1 MDSRQQLELVPIDI
15 NVYEELSDEYLG
27 LNVLA
32 GVAVAAEPVAV
43 ERVAVERV
51 AVERVAVERSSSCPA
66 SQMADLSEDS
76 AAEESHPL
84 AAVVGESQPLVAV
97 AEESQSLAAGAEVSQ
112 DDDDDLLQSDSE
124 DGLLQPD
131 PAGVPQVCRGLC
143 IPGQFHPNHANSCP
157 AALADD
163 LDDDSVWSYSPTP
176 PEYRSPTPPDYR
188 SPSPSPATGL
198 SSGPVLSHEE
208 LRASFF
214 SSSENESADEADES
228 VPDTCPIL
236 VTMYADQEGTGVVA
250 GLNESVVDVVAV
262 SDVNDELITVPDED
276 ELITVPDEDELIT
289 IPDEDELIIVPDE
302 DDEPV
307 LVEGDEIVPGEEPVL
322 GEGDEPVP
330 AEEPVLGEGDEPI
343 PDEEGIGSS
352 SRSSSASSTGDSS
365 DSGWDPDEEP
375 WFPENMEWYGRMGVY
390 KLSKDVPLNDG
401 SWAEFGAG
409 WHPHEKADIL
419 RYDSAGNA
427 LYYQNRKRK
436 PEEEFNGGDWHL
448 SFRLAIEEE
457 FMLFFSSCSEPHGC
471 GSLRFPV
478 AHCYQTVAFMC
489 SKPEIVYAFVNRQW
503 GKRIVLHPGMNFINF
518 CSGELR
524 FSQLGA
530 FDVPRFNNLESEGVS
545 FAAHEGTR
553 WVLTKSP
560 YERLKGEI
568 NPDGPH
574 NYAYLFAPGQPPPYF
589 FMVCPDDGKPTG
601 TLMARAH
608 GGEAELYNTM
618 EFVMELKR
626 DIDQSANRCSFFRLF
641 LKPAKRANG
650 ADPSGFLMT

>member
-84 AAVVGESQPLVAV
+84 AAVAGESQPLAAV

-236 VTMYADQEGTGVVA
+236 VTMYADQEGTGIVA
-250 GLNESVVDVVAV
+250 GLNESVVDVVTV
-262 SDVNDELITVPDED
+262 SDENDELITVPDED
-276 ELITVPDEDELIT
+276 ELITVPDEDELI
-289 IPDEDELIIVPDE
+289 IVPDE

-307 LVEGDEIVPGEEPVL
+307 LVEDDEIVPGEEPVL

-352 SRSSSASSTGDSS
+352 SRSSSASSSGDSS

-390 KLSKDVPLNDG
+390 
-401 SWAEFGAG
+401 
-409 WHPHEKADIL
+409 
-419 RYDSAGNA
+419 
-427 LYYQNRKRK
+427 
-436 PEEEFNGGDWHL
+436 
-448 SFRLAIEEE
+448 
-457 FMLFFSSCSEPHGC
+457 
-471 GSLRFPV
+471 
-478 AHCYQTVAFMC
+478 
-489 SKPEIVYAFVNRQW
+489 
-503 GKRIVLHPGMNFINF
+503 
-518 CSGELR
+518 
-524 FSQLGA
+524 
-530 FDVPRFNNLESEGVS
+530 
-545 FAAHEGTR
+545 
-553 WVLTKSP
+553 
-560 YERLKGEI
+560 
-568 NPDGPH
+568 
-574 NYAYLFAPGQPPPYF
+574 
-589 FMVCPDDGKPTG
+589 
-601 TLMARAH
+601 
-608 GGEAELYNTM
+608 
-618 EFVMELKR
+618 
-626 DIDQSANRCSFFRLF
+626 
-641 LKPAKRANG
+641 
-650 ADPSGFLMT
+650 